1 MLKTIQANN
10 FSPVQYAQA
19 LALNWRV
26 QLSPDKY
33 VYEVMLTNNC
43 IHAAGQ
49 DTCGECKVVKVR
61 SRAFVRKSRLL
72 GQQAIPNI
80 IGGAS

>member
-26 QLSPDKY
+26 QLSPNKY
-33 VYEVMLTNNC
+33 VYEVVLTNHC
-43 IHAAGQ
+43 VHAEGQ

-61 SRAFVRKSRLL
+61 SRCICPKESIPRTAGYSKYVRR
-72 GQQAIPNI
+72 
-80 IGGAS
+80 